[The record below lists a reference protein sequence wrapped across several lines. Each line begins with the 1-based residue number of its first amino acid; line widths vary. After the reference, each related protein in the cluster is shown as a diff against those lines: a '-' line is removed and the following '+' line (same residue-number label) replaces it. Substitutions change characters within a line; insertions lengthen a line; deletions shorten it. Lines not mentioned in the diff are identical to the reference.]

1 MPHKRIDQK
10 TSRTAEWTCISRAAS
25 ALEADGPYRGDD
37 HLALRL
43 IPGLLKTGLQIP
55 WVRRF
60 FMRVMAPKGIYEYT
74 IARTKY
80 MDGVY
85 QEALAK
91 GFDQILIFGA
101 GFDTRALRF
110 ERESGH
116 TRIFEVDAAVTQAA
130 KLGRYKEKGIEVPA
144 RVCFIAMDFD
154 RESLV
159 DKLEAAGFQKGGRT
173 LFMMEGLLMYLDP
186 ASVKKTFQT
195 ICDCAGKGSELVFDY
210 VRAEVFRNPQG
221 IYGGAEILKSTSK
234 AGETWRFGMDEDQI
248 ALFLEPYGL
257 TLMDHKNAEDL
268 KKQYFTER
276 PGKMPGPINTAHN
289 LVRAEKI

>member
-37 HLALRL
+37 HLALEL
-43 IPGLLKTGLQIP
+43 IPGFLRIGLQIP

-85 QEALAK
+85 KEALAK

-110 ERESGH
+110 EPESDQ

-144 RVCFIAMDFD
+144 HVCFIAMDFD
-154 RESLV
+154 RESLGE
-159 DKLEAAGFQKGGRT
+159 KLEAKGFQKGGRT

-221 IYGGAEILKSTSK
+221 IYGGAEILKSTAK
-234 AGETWRFGMDEDQI
+234 AWETWRFGMDEENM
-248 ALFLEPYGL
+248 AVFLKPYDL
-257 TLMDHKNAEDL
+257 VPRDHKTAEEL
-268 KKQYFTER
+268 GRIYFA
-276 PGKMPGPINTAHN
+276 PGAGKMPGPINAAHN